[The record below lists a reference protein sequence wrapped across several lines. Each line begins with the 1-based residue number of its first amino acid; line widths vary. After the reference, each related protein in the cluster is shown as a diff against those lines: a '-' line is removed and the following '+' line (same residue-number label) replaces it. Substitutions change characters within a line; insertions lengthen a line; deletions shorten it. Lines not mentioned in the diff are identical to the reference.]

1 MRTRPTTTAALSIA
15 GGLAALLT
23 LTGCGGDSSAEA
35 TVESTA
41 AAAPSGAPDITAYR
55 DCMAENGV
63 TLPDM
68 GAPPTA
74 MPSAESSAMPPGGP
88 GAFAGGLPDGV
99 DQATFDAAQAA
110 CADLAP
116 VAGPE
121 VPAVPS
127 RSTSQPWPHSGP
139 ASRTTASR
147 WPTVRIRCATS
158 TAAIPRSRPRSTPAR
173 RCCPC
178 PPRGRAAEV
187 SAQGATA
194 RLAARQRGCC
204 APATRDRSA

>member
-116 VAGPE
+116 VAGPGGAGGPVQIDESAVAAFRSCLADNGVE
-121 VPAVPS
+121 VADGQDPM
-127 RSTSQPWPHSGP
+127 RDLDRGD
-139 ASRTTASR
+139 
-147 WPTVRIRCATS
+147 PTVK
-158 TAAIPRSRPRSTPAR
+158 AALDTCSPLLPMPA
-173 RCCPC
+173 P
-178 PPRGRAAEV
+178 GQ
-187 SAQGATA
+187 SG
-194 RLAARQRGCC
+194 
-204 APATRDRSA
+204 